1 LAIGVV
7 LKGDASRVDRCY
19 NGGLG
24 DLAQVDYF
32 SHRKRLSC
40 PLATTNW
47 NLFMASAQHSGC
59 FFRFSTSSQ
68 LTRHVFLAA
77 LGVVLGSLPLASLT
91 RSATAEDPPSTVA
104 APEDITDTD
113 AKAAAEMEKRL
124 VTESRQLTFEG
135 RKAGEGYFSD
145 DGKQLVFQSE
155 RHQGNP
161 FYQIYVMDMETGDV
175 ERVSPGH
182 GKTTCAWIHPN
193 GDSILYAST
202 QSDPKAVQKQKD
214 EIEFRASGE
223 ERRYTWDYDENFDL
237 FEFNR
242 KSRKYIN
249 LTNTTG
255 YDAEASWSPNG
266 KLIAFTSNRNAF
278 ASPKMSKKDQEQFDR
293 DPAYMNEIYIMDSDG
308 GNVRQLTNVKG
319 YDGGPFFSPDGKRI
333 CWRRFTPNGALAEV
347 WTMNIDGSD
356 QRQITRLGAM
366 SWAPYYHPSG
376 EYLIFTTNRHG
387 FANFELYMVDA
398 MGKAPPVRVT
408 YTKGFDGLPVF
419 SPDGKRLCW
428 TSTRTVS
435 KQSQIFIANWNHD
448 VAREALGLGEFAE
461 AETSSA
467 RKVAVQSRRESTSE
481 FAPADIMRHVGYLC
495 RDELEG
501 RLTGAKGEHLATA
514 YVAAYLDSLGIK
526 PAGDEGEWFQ
536 EFQFPAGM
544 TLGAH
549 NFLVRGDE
557 SYKLDKEWRPLS
569 FSANGAVRD
578 SGVVFAGYGMV
589 APAAEGQEEY
599 DSYVHLDVKDKW
611 VVVFRYQPEGV
622 DAKRRQHLSRPSEL
636 RFKTIVARDR
646 GARGLIIVSGPNS
659 KARQQLVPLRTD
671 GALSGSSLPVVSV
684 TDAVVAKWLKASGS
698 KKSLKQLQDGLDSG
712 DMAMGFE
719 LKGITLGAAIEVQQI
734 EKTGRNVIGRLQLGK
749 KPSEQVIV
757 VGAHIDH
764 LGRGKN
770 SSSLAKAD
778 EKGMIHYGADD
789 NASGVAAMLE
799 VAEYLAD
806 QKKQGKLNGN
816 RDILFAAW
824 SGEELGLIG
833 SNHFVKT
840 YAASASSHSAHS
852 HSAAAHSS
860 DPKKK
865 VGPVKVGPV
874 KVTAKSGAAADAA
887 HQAASSRHSVY
898 PAIAACINM
907 DMIGRLESKLVL
919 QGIGSS
925 SIWKGEIERRN
936 APVGLPITLQNDSY
950 LPTDASSFYMYGV
963 PILSAF
969 TGSHG
974 EYHSPRD
981 TPDRLNYEGA
991 AKVARL
997 MGLVTRSLALRKEAP
1012 DYIRQAAPK
1021 EGQRKAKLRAY
1032 LGTVPDYAE
1041 DVKGVKLGGAAK
1053 GGPADKAGVK
1063 PGDVIV
1069 ELAGRKIENIYDYT
1083 YAIEA
1088 LKIGK
1093 PVKMIVLRNGRRIEM
1108 RLTPGS
1114 RD

>member
-1 LAIGVV
+1 MAFTQDSTRCCQPQFAGVLLV
-7 LKGDASRVDRCY
+7 
-19 NGGLG
+19 
-24 DLAQVDYF
+24 
-32 SHRKRLSC
+32 
-40 PLATTNW
+40 
-47 NLFMASAQHSGC
+47 
-59 FFRFSTSSQ
+59 
-68 LTRHVFLAA
+68 AA
-77 LGVVLGSLPLASLT
+77 LVLPTPLPA
-91 RSATAEDPPSTVA
+91 ANPPPSTVA
-104 APEDITDTD
+104 ADDDITESDP
-113 AKAAAEMEKRL
+113 KAAAEMENRL
-124 VTESRQLTFEG
+124 VTATRQLTFEG
-135 RKAGEGYFSD
+135 SKAGEGYFSA

-155 RHQGNP
+155 RQPGNP

-182 GKTTCAWIHPN
+182 GKTTCAWIHPS
-193 GDSILYAST
+193 GKHILYAST
-202 QSDPKAVQKQKD
+202 QSDPQAVKKQKD
-214 EIEFRASGE
+214 ELDFRASGK

-237 FEFNR
+237 FSFDR
-242 KSRKYIN
+242 KKKDYVN
-249 LTNTTG
+249 LTKTTG
-255 YDAEASWSPNG
+255 YDAEGSWSPDG

-278 ASPKMSKKDQEQFDR
+278 AAKMSAEDQELFDR
-293 DPAYMNEIYIMDSDG
+293 DPAYMNDIFIMDADG
-308 GNVRQLTNVKG
+308 GNVRQLTKVLG

-347 WTMNIDGSD
+347 WTMSIDGSD

-398 MGKAPPVRVT
+398 MGKSAPVRVT

-419 SPDGKRLCW
+419 SPNGKQLCW
-428 TSTRTVS
+428 TTTRTTN
-435 KQSQIFIANWNHD
+435 KQSQIFIGNWNHD
-448 VAREALGLGEFAE
+448 RARKALGLDQLAD
-461 AETSSA
+461 AETDAA
-467 RKVAVQSRRESTSE
+467 RQVAAKSRQDSTSE

-501 RLTGAKGEHLATA
+501 RMTGAKGERLATA
-514 YVAAYLDSLGIK
+514 YVAAYLDSLGIQ
-526 PAGDEGEWFQ
+526 PAGDDGEWFQ
-536 EFQFPAGM
+536 KFQFPAGM
-544 TLGAH
+544 TLGSH
-549 NFLVRGDE
+549 NFLAAGDA
-557 SYKLDKEWRPLS
+557 SYKLDTDWRPLS
-569 FSANGAVRD
+569 FSANGAV
-578 SGVVFAGYGMV
+578 SEAGVVFAGYGMV
-589 APAAEGQEEY
+589 APKAEGQEEY

-611 VVVFRYQPEGV
+611 VVVFRYQPENV
-622 DAKRRQHLSRPSEL
+622 DAPRRQHFSRPSEL
-636 RFKTIVARDR
+636 RFKTMVARDR

-659 KARQQLVPLRTD
+659 KARNQLVPLRTD

-684 TDAVVAKWLKASGS
+684 TDAIVENWLKASGS

-712 DMAMGFE
+712 DLSMGFE
-719 LKGITLGAAIEVQQI
+719 LKGLKLGGAIEVRQI
-734 EKTGRNVIGRLQLGK
+734 EKSGRNVIGRLQLGA

-757 VGAHIDH
+757 VGAHVDH

-778 EKGMIHYGADD
+778 ERGMIHYGADD

-806 QKKQGKLNGN
+806 QKRQGKLNGK

-840 YAASASSHSAHS
+840 YAPSAQHAH
-852 HSAAAHSS
+852 AHAHATAGPVGKINVHKP
-860 DPKKK
+860 PKKTEQK
-865 VGPVKVGPV
+865 PAKTKGPKQG
-874 KVTAKSGAAADAA
+874 GATDAA
-887 HQAASSRHSVY
+887 HQAASSRHGIY

-950 LPTDASSFYMYGV
+950 LPTDASSFFMQGV

-997 MGLVTRSLALRKEAP
+997 MGLITRSLVLREKAP
-1012 DYIRQAAPK
+1012 DYISQAAPK
-1021 EGQRKAKLRAY
+1021 EGQRKARLRAY

-1041 DVKGVKLGGAAK
+1041 DVKGVKLGGASK

-1063 PGDVIV
+1063 PGDIIV

-1088 LKIGK
+1088 LKIGQE
-1093 PVKMIVLRNGRRIEM
+1093 VKMVVVRNGKRINM